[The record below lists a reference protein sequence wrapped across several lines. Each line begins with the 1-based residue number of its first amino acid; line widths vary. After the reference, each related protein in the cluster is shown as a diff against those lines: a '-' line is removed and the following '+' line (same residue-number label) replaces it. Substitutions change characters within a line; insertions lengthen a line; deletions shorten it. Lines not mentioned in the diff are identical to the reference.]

1 MDNVFKA
8 IITAGVINL
17 LTANPII
24 AMSVGWLVYF
34 YVKQKDKKTDTIV

>member
-17 LTANPII
+17 ITGNPII
-24 AMSVGWLVYF
+24 AMSIGWIAYF
-34 YVKQKDKKTDTIV
+34 YLKQKESKSDTIA